1 MFKIQHLC
9 SRKGLKM
16 KYARELSKIIEG
28 GVLGKINQVKAY
40 TEFLADKLESDGE
53 HKIAKRL
60 RTSMSDSLLAS
71 GYNLASAQP
80 ARQLR
85 APVDKDSHMALADIT
100 YPGSNHSGM
109 AVLDA
114 TTKAQVDEFISFV
127 LKAEKL
133 ADAGLSSAPSLLLY
147 GPPGCGK
154 TLLAHNVA
162 AQLELP
168 LFTARC
174 DSLVSSLLGS
184 TSKNIRSLFDF
195 ASQQPCVLFLD
206 EFDAL
211 AKARDDQHELGEL
224 KRVVVSLL
232 QNIDALPKDT
242 IIIAATNHEQLLDPA
257 VWRRFE
263 LRIKLNAPDSVT
275 REQIYRNELAEFSP
289 SKLQKTVEHSVGLSG
304 AIIAQICVAAKR
316 KAILN
321 DENQTTEQE
330 LLYRIAM
337 VRYSNVIESE
347 KEATDKLVALK
358 NLNSELFTVRLLS
371 KIFGM
376 STGKISNL
384 LNRDEN
390 EQ

>member
-1 MFKIQHLC
+1 M
-9 SRKGLKM
+9 
-16 KYARELSKIIEG
+16 
-28 GVLGKINQVKAY
+28 
-40 TEFLADKLESDGE
+40 
-53 HKIAKRL
+53 
-60 RTSMSDSLLAS
+60 
-71 GYNLASAQP
+71 
-80 ARQLR
+80 
-85 APVDKDSHMALADIT
+85 
-100 YPGSNHSGM
+100 
-109 AVLDA
+109 
-114 TTKAQVDEFISFV
+114 
-127 LKAEKL
+127 
-133 ADAGLSSAPSLLLY
+133 
-147 GPPGCGK
+147 
-154 TLLAHNVA
+154 
-162 AQLELP
+162 
-168 LFTARC
+168 
-174 DSLVSSLLGS
+174 
-184 TSKNIRSLFDF
+184 
-195 ASQQPCVLFLD
+195 FLD

-316 KAILN
+316 KAILS
-321 DENQTTEQE
+321 DEKQTTEQE

-347 KEATDKLVALK
+347 KEATDKLVELK